1 MRLQKKICF
10 IAFMTFGFT
19 GFAQDEP
26 KPASNKKE
34 YDENYKTR
42 IQQTQ
47 IQGQYIPKD
56 LPDAFAELVKLT
68 DANSIEKFIKMTE
81 YEAEHKLYLSLGRW
95 ICTNW
100 GFYEGSRMSHYL
112 RESGITFPEDQATAI
127 IIAWHRSLNKKEINF
142 KELRDRMVEKR
153 KKEQEERL
161 KKAKIIKEETLK
173 PAPNSSVKN

>member
-1 MRLQKKICF
+1 MTMRLQRKICF

-81 YEAEHKLYLSLGRW
+81 YEAEHKLYFSLGRW

-112 RESGITFPEDQATAI
+112 RESGITFPEDQAVAVI
-127 IIAWHRSLNKKEINF
+127 VAWHRSLNKKDVNFNVINMLDTQA
-142 KELRDRMVEKR
+142 KNS
-153 KKEQEERL
+153 KKE
-161 KKAKIIKEETLK
+161 A
-173 PAPNSSVKN
+173 

>member
-1 MRLQKKICF
+1 
-10 IAFMTFGFT
+10 
-19 GFAQDEP
+19 
-26 KPASNKKE
+26 
-34 YDENYKTR
+34 
-42 IQQTQ
+42 
-47 IQGQYIPKD
+47 
-56 LPDAFAELVKLT
+56 
-68 DANSIEKFIKMTE
+68 MTE
-81 YEAEHKLYLSLGRW
+81 YEAEHKLYFSLGRW